1 MSLPH
6 LDRSGRPTLR
16 TVAEL
21 AGVHVST
28 ASRALSSSPQ
38 AKERAGSTRTVA
50 RIREIAD
57 RVGFEPNPHGAGLR
71 TSRSS
76 LIGVLVPRLSD
87 VVLATIYEGIEDR
100 ARSLGYQTFVANGR
114 DQPEIR
120 RAGLEM
126 LLARRIDGLIIG
138 DAHGEEDEL
147 LRFLGSRGTAFVLTN
162 RRSGAHPSV
171 TCDDHLGGRLAAEH
185 LIGLGHE
192 NLAVVAGEP
201 YASTGR
207 DRTAGFLEVCA
218 ERGIEISPDR
228 VVHSPFDVEGGSRA
242 AARILAAPAPP
253 TALFVVNDFAAIG
266 AMGAARAAGRRVGA
280 DLAIVGY
287 NDLPLASQLPVP
299 LTTVSSPM
307 HEMGSRAAQMLGDL
321 IDGKAVKSERLA
333 PALHARESSTG
344 VHSAAEER

>member
-16 TVAEL
+16 TVAAL

-28 ASRALSSSPQ
+28 ASRALSDSPR
-38 AKERAGSTRTVA
+38 ANERSGSERTVA

-57 RVGFEPNPHGAGLR
+57 QVGFERNPHGAGLR
-71 TSRSS
+71 TSRSR

-120 RAGLEM
+120 RVRLEM
-126 LLARRIDGLIIG
+126 LLARRVDGLILG
-138 DAHGEEDEL
+138 DAHGEADEL
-147 LRFLGSRGTAFVLTN
+147 LESLGARGTTFVLTN
-162 RRSGAHPSV
+162 RHSGAHPSV
-171 TCDDHLGGRLAAEH
+171 TCDDYLGGRLAAEH
-185 LIGLGHE
+185 LIDLGHDDV
-192 NLAVVAGEP
+192 AVVAGEP

-207 DRTAGFLEVCA
+207 DRTAGFLDVCA
-218 ERGIEISPDR
+218 ERGIHVPPER
-228 VVHSPFDVEGGSRA
+228 VVHSRFDVEGGRRGA
-242 AARILAAPAPP
+242 AELLAAPAPP

-266 AMGAARAAGRRVGA
+266 AMGAARTAGRSVGS

-287 NDLPLASQLPVP
+287 NDTPLVSQLPVP
-299 LTTVSSPM
+299 LTSVASPM
-307 HEMGSRAAQMLGDL
+307 HEMGSRAAQMLSDL
-321 IDGKAVKSERLA
+321 IDGKPVESERLA
-333 PALHARESSTG
+333 PTLHARESSTG
-344 VHSAAEER
+344 VR